1 MKAMVR
7 PKRLRTVA
15 ASLIAVCIV
24 ALSLGST
31 GAHAAGTAGGEW
43 VENSL
48 GLNVSA
54 AILIAAD
61 TGQVLYEVNADTPR
75 PPASMTKLM
84 TEYIILEEIS
94 NNRLSWDQVVT
105 VSQEAAST
113 PADGSQIY
121 LAQGDQHSVKD
132 LYIAM
137 AVGSANDA
145 TIALA
150 DQVAGTEEKFVAK
163 MNETAQELGLTSA
176 HFTSATGLLDTTV
189 ISARDMA
196 TLARTILTKHP
207 EFLEYSS
214 IQQYKFRERDE
225 QPMINNNWMLASN
238 ASIQN
243 FKQYAY
249 DGVDGMKTGYISAAG
264 YTFTGTVMRD
274 GVRYISVVLNTE
286 SKGARF
292 TETAKLYNY
301 AFSTFEE
308 KVAVPAKTVVETP
321 EEVKLKK
328 GVKTTVPV
336 VTDSD
341 VSFYVKKGVEP
352 KIELTGTEITP
363 DLVAPIE
370 AGQKLGT
377 ATYKYTDSDGKS
389 IEQTVNLIASEEVEK
404 AGWFRLMFR
413 GVGDFFGNLFKGL
426 IDLF

>member
-1 MKAMVR
+1 M
-7 PKRLRTVA
+7 
-15 ASLIAVCIV
+15 
-24 ALSLGST
+24 
-31 GAHAAGTAGGEW
+31 
-43 VENSL
+43 
-48 GLNVSA
+48 SA